1 MLAIVQRRAAA
12 KHSISAP
19 VRFTC
24 RPEEA
29 EIPRQ
34 RSRCGCIRCASVR
47 TLKGGESMGRV
58 GAGVFLFLVFA
69 TTAAAQTFRGGINGS
84 VTDQTG
90 AVVPSAEV
98 KATNDATGL
107 SYSTTSSTAG
117 EFAFSDLPLG
127 DYTVVVSLGG
137 FETFRISRV

>member
-1 MLAIVQRRAAA
+1 
-12 KHSISAP
+12 
-19 VRFTC
+19 
-24 RPEEA
+24 
-29 EIPRQ
+29 
-34 RSRCGCIRCASVR
+34 
-47 TLKGGESMGRV
+47 MGRV

-69 TTAAAQTFRGGINGS
+69 TTAAAQTFRGGINGR

-98 KATNDATGL
+98 KATNEATGL

-117 EFAFSDLPLG
+117 EFAFPDLPLG

-137 FETFRISRV
+137 FETFRISRVRVSAGAIYNVQVRLRVAELSASVEVSAAAGSVERTSTTLTSVLSTRTV